1 MSRYFNPFA
10 VAYSTWNDIAV
21 ASRTV
26 EVNTKTGFS
35 LTAGSY
41 VLHASNNQRGT
52 IAIGAAASSN
62 TATISSV
69 TTSRSQVIHTGQS
82 YNNTTGIDS
91 SLGRLTLTNSTTIT
105 ATRDGVSSTCTVG
118 YCAEETF

>member
-10 VAYSTWNDIAV
+10 VAYSAWNDIAV
-21 ASRTV
+21 ANRTV

-41 VLHASNNQRGT
+41 SVHASNNQRGT
-52 IAIGAAASSN
+52 IVISSGTSN
-62 TATISSV
+62 TAALSSV
-69 TTSRSQVIHTGQS
+69 TTSRTMLHHAGQS

-91 SLGRLTLTNSTTIT
+91 SIGRLTLTSSILAT
-105 ATRDGVSSTCTVG
+105 ATRDGASSTCTVE
-118 YCAEETF
+118 YTAEETY